1 MTDNDKRG
9 MVGAN
14 ITAKGWDMSRVAK
27 SLIGMA
33 VVGMVAAAPASA
45 QEMPKTATPKL
56 FEDVVNCRAIQDS
69 AQRLACYDRG
79 VAALDTAQKSNELYV
94 ADKAA
99 VKEARKGLFGFSL
112 PKLKIFGDEDLGD
125 LDELETTITAV
136 SSGQRG
142 YIFTL
147 ADGARWMQTDKK
159 YMDRPK
165 VGSSI
170 KIEKAALG
178 SYLASIN
185 KKPGIRVERMA
196 N

>member
-1 MTDNDKRG
+1 
-9 MVGAN
+9 
-14 ITAKGWDMSRVAK
+14 MSRVAN
-27 SLIGMA
+27 SLIGFA
-33 VVGMVAAAPASA
+33 VLGMVVTVPASA

-56 FEDVVNCRAIQDS
+56 FEDVVSCRTIQDS
-69 AQRLACYDRG
+69 AERLACYDRG

-99 VKEARKGLFGFSL
+99 MKEARKGLFGFSL
-112 PKLKIFGDEDLGD
+112 PKLKIFGDQDLGE

-136 SSGQRG
+136 GPGPRG

-147 ADGARWMQTDKK
+147 ADGAKWMQTDKR

-165 VGSSI
+165 VGAKIHI
-170 KIEKAALG
+170 KKAALG
-178 SYLASIN
+178 SYMASIN
-185 KKPGIRVERMA
+185 KRPGFRVERMA